1 MSPSLPLISPTP
13 RGRLDS
19 ASVSDRFRAVRQALL
34 FVSGL
39 ASSLF
44 LAGFSLT
51 GCSSSSDGGS
61 GASGPSAASSTCADG
76 FQSLGDPGGCTPVL
90 PASACA
96 AGTAPVIGKTDCV
109 ATGPAQCPAGFVPNA
124 SGWGCDVVIPS
135 SACTGATRDAVGSAA
150 CVPVGDCGAAFPP
163 ANATLFVDDS
173 FTAGQLDATHFN
185 TLTAALAA
193 ATSGAVIAVDSGTYG
208 DVMMAPSVGVSV
220 VGRCAEQV
228 VFQASDNTKTAVTL
242 SNDVPLA
249 MSGITFRD
257 YHAAL
262 GLLAGNVTL
271 DSIVVEGSH
280 YTGIAIGNVKTT
292 AALDNVVVRGTRA
305 GATDTTSFGL
315 YIGYGAKVT
324 VQNSDFADNDYI
336 NVGVSG
342 DGSPNASLTLTSS
355 VVRDGH
361 AYGAQG
367 GFGWGVYGVDKVT
380 VTVDSSAIIDN
391 HGFGVIMNSQSATK
405 NFATGV
411 VKSSVVR
418 GTGYDPANKQG
429 IGIES
434 NQSSIDVE
442 DSTVA
447 ASNMMDMYAAG
458 GGATKIVR
466 TAFLGTSIP
475 DDPSSLGPIGLNLN
489 GVPATLQSV
498 AFADTRV
505 GAQFEGATVA
515 EVDDSIVAGTRTS
528 PAGYYV
534 DDNYVGVG
542 MFVESAAQLTIN
554 GSAITGAHTAG
565 LITLGQTTAS
575 RLFVGG
581 TRPGGDGSA
590 GRAVS
595 AQGSASLT
603 IDSSA
608 FVDNTETGVLASE
621 DATLALTNSTID
633 QTALDSTGEFGIGVF
648 IGDDDVVASIDRA
661 TLRQSKGPALAVSG
675 SGATVTKSVVV
686 DNAIG
691 VAVLGGSSLVE
702 GDSNGDPKT
711 VAISHDTVFANNQ
724 TRVGSGDIP
733 LPSALTTPKK

>member
-1 MSPSLPLISPTP
+1 M
-13 RGRLDS
+13 
-19 ASVSDRFRAVRQALL
+19 
-34 FVSGL
+34 
-39 ASSLF
+39 
-44 LAGFSLT
+44 
-51 GCSSSSDGGS
+51 
-61 GASGPSAASSTCADG
+61 
-76 FQSLGDPGGCTPVL
+76 
-90 PASACA
+90 
-96 AGTAPVIGKTDCV
+96 
-109 ATGPAQCPAGFVPNA
+109 
-124 SGWGCDVVIPS
+124 IPS
-135 SACTGATRDAVGSAA
+135 SACTGATRDAVGSST
-150 CVPVGDCGAAFPP
+150 CVPVGDCNGAFPP
-163 ANATLFVDDS
+163 SNATLFVDDS

-193 ATSGAVIAVDSGTYG
+193 ATTGAVIAVDSGSYG
-208 DVMMAPSVGVSV
+208 DVMMTPSVGVSI
-220 VGRCAEQV
+220 VGRCADQV
-228 VFQASDNTKTAVTL
+228 IFQASDNTKTAL
-242 SNDVPLA
+242 SISNDLPLSV
-249 MSGITFRD
+249 SGITFRD

-262 GLLAGNVTL
+262 GMLAGDVKL

-280 YTGIAIGNVKTT
+280 YTGIAIGNVKTK
-292 AALDNVVVRGTRA
+292 AALTNVVVRGTRA
-305 GATDTTSFGL
+305 GATDSMSFGL
-315 YIGYGAKVT
+315 YIGYGAQVT
-324 VQNSDFADNDYI
+324 VQDSDFADNDYI

-361 AYGAQG
+361 PYGAQA

-411 VKSSVVR
+411 VKSSVIR

-442 DSTVA
+442 DSTIA

-489 GVPATLQSV
+489 AVPATLQSV

-515 EVDDSIVAGTRTS
+515 ELDDSIVAGTRTS
-528 PAGYYV
+528 PNGYYV

-542 MFVESAAQLTIN
+542 LFVESAAQLTIN
-554 GSAITGAHTAG
+554 GSSITGAHTAG
-565 LITLGQTTAS
+565 MITLGQTTAS
-575 RLFVGG
+575 HLYVSG
-581 TRPGGDGSA
+581 TRAGGDGSA

-621 DATLALTNSTID
+621 DATLSLTSSTID
-633 QTALDSTGEFGIGVF
+633 ETALDSTGQFGIGVF
-648 IGDDDVVASIDRA
+648 IGDDDVVATIDST

-702 GDSNGDPKT
+702 GDTNGGPKT

-724 TRVGSGDIP
+724 TRVGSGNIP
-733 LPSALTTPKK
+733 LPSALTTPQK

>member
-1 MSPSLPLISPTP
+1 M
-13 RGRLDS
+13 
-19 ASVSDRFRAVRQALL
+19 
-34 FVSGL
+34 
-39 ASSLF
+39 
-44 LAGFSLT
+44 
-51 GCSSSSDGGS
+51 
-61 GASGPSAASSTCADG
+61 
-76 FQSLGDPGGCTPVL
+76 
-90 PASACA
+90 
-96 AGTAPVIGKTDCV
+96 
-109 ATGPAQCPAGFVPNA
+109 
-124 SGWGCDVVIPS
+124 IPS
-135 SACTGATRDAVGSAA
+135 SACTGATRDAVGSAT
-150 CVPVGDCGAAFPP
+150 CVPVGDCNAAFPP
-163 ANATLFVDDS
+163 PNATLFVDDS
-173 FTAGQLDATHFN
+173 FTAGQLDATHFD

-193 ATSGAVIAVDSGTYG
+193 ATSGAVIAVDSGAYG
-208 DVMMAPSVGVSV
+208 DVMMTPTVGVTV

-228 VFQASDNTKTAVTL
+228 VFQASDNTKSALSL

-249 MSGITFRD
+249 ISGITFRD

-262 GLLAGNVTL
+262 GVLAGDVTL
-271 DSIVVEGSH
+271 DSVIVEGSH
-280 YTGIAIGNVKTT
+280 YTGIAIGNAKTT
-292 AALDNVVVRGTRA
+292 AALTNVVVRGTRA

-315 YIGYGAKVT
+315 YIGYGAHVT
-324 VQNSDFADNDYI
+324 VQSSDIADNDDI

-342 DGSPNASLTLTSS
+342 DGSPNANLTLTSS

-361 AYGAQG
+361 PFGANS
-367 GFGWGVYGVDKVT
+367 GFGWGVYGADKVA
-380 VTVDSSAIIDN
+380 VTIDSSAIIDN
-391 HGFGVIMNSQSATK
+391 QGFGVLMNSQSATK
-405 NFATGV
+405 NFATGI
-411 VKSSVVR
+411 VKSSVIR
-418 GTGYDPANKQG
+418 GTSYDPVNKQG

-442 DSTVA
+442 SSTIA

-458 GGATKIVR
+458 GGATKIAH

-489 GVPATLQSV
+489 AVNATLQSV
-498 AFADTRV
+498 AFAGTRV

-528 PAGYYV
+528 PDGYYV

-542 MFVESAAQLTIN
+542 FFVESAAELTVN
-554 GSAITGAHTAG
+554 GTAITGAHTAG
-565 LITLGQTTAS
+565 IITLGQTTAS
-575 RLFVGG
+575 HLFVGG

-621 DATLALTNSTID
+621 HATLALTNSTID
-633 QTALDSTGEFGIGVF
+633 ETGLDATGEFGMGVF
-648 IGDDDVVASIDRA
+648 IGDDDVVATMDST
-661 TLRQSKGPALAVSG
+661 TLRQSKGPALAVSAG
-675 SGATVTKSVVV
+675 GATVTKSVVV

-724 TRVGSGDIP
+724 TRVGSGNIP
-733 LPSALTTPKK
+733 LPSALTTPKN